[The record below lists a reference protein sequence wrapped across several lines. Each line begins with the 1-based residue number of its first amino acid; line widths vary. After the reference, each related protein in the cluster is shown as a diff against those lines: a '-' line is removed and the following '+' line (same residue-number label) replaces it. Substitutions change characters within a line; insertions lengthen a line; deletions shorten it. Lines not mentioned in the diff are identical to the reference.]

1 MIKQIFYAVALGV
14 ACFAAP
20 NVQAGSTAAANAILP
35 KAQVAQF
42 SDRVQKILTSKGAN
56 VAIVSRMGRDPATMP
71 DGITYTHVA
80 FWVYSNIELVAG
92 LRGRGTAFTICIKTA
107 KTNHAVR

>member
-14 ACFAAP
+14 A
-20 NVQAGSTAAANAILP
+20 
-35 KAQVAQF
+35 
-42 SDRVQKILTSKGAN
+42 
-56 VAIVSRMGRDPATMP
+56 
-71 DGITYTHVA
+71 YTHVA